1 MRRLVLALKLIVAAI
16 VVAVPVATAVA
27 QYVDVPLDD
36 PALERRAQVI
46 HKQIRC
52 LVCQNQAIS
61 DSNATLARQLREIVR
76 ERVDAGDSD
85 ADVHAFL
92 VARYGDWVLMRPP
105 LKASTILLWV
115 LPFAI
120 LASVLAGLAFYVW
133 RRRGRASA
141 LGPPLDDEEE
151 AQLASILDR
160 PQ

>member
-1 MRRLVLALKLIVAAI
+1 MRRLARSLKLILVAI
-16 VVAVPVATAVA
+16 VVVGPLTTAMA
-27 QYVDVPLDD
+27 QYVDTPLAN
-36 PALERRAQVI
+36 PALERRAQEI

-76 ERVDAGDSD
+76 ERVEAGDSD

-115 LPFAI
+115 LPFVI
-120 LASVLAGLAFYVW
+120 LASAIAGLAVFVW
-133 RRRGRASA
+133 RRRGRRATT
-141 LGPPLDDEEE
+141 PPLDELEE